1 MTNNQT
7 SQTPSASNTAIPMSH
22 SYDGIR
28 EYDNPLPGWWKWLFI
43 ITVVISPFYLLY
55 FHVGAPNRSLHDQLT
70 VALDANQK
78 KIMRT
83 SVN

>member
-43 ITVVISPFYLLY
+43 ITVVISPF
-55 FHVGAPNRSLHDQLT
+55 
-70 VALDANQK
+70 
-78 KIMRT
+78 
-83 SVN
+83 